1 MNEIVNKILL
11 AADKFMLE
19 IHLRLLVFT
28 YSVYTPFNKQ
38 KEKYK
43 KIKKQKAQ
51 NVSKMN

>member
-38 KEKYK
+38 KG
-43 KIKKQKAQ
+43 
-51 NVSKMN
+51 KMQENKEAEGTKCF